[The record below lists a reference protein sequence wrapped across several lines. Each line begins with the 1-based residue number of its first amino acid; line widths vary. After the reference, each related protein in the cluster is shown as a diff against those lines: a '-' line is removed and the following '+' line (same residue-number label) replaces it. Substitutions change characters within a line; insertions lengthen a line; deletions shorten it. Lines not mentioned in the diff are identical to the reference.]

1 MKLKIND
8 KSTKDLVL
16 NENSRD
22 QLKIQ
27 NRNVSSL
34 EGHEVNGHFYNS
46 LHMEPMVKRNMELSK
61 NHPFSK
67 DNINEDIYR
76 QAVALKNERLHHH
89 QLVANPS
96 DQSHL
101 PIIRSSSQTLLPSPE
116 KTPNMRY
123 EIPDYQRDHVSGVLK
138 IMRKEPV
145 VEDPYKTSK
154 VEKEVQQNVSLRKLK
169 QLDRRERLL
178 IGKYKKREAS
188 NNLYDSLKT
197 IQQNSKIALL

>member
-46 LHMEPMVKRNMELSK
+46 LHMEPQVKRNMELSK

-96 DQSHL
+96 DPSHL

-188 NNLYDSLKT
+188 NNIYDSLKT
-197 IQQNSKIALL
+197 IQQNSKIAL